1 MKTTISKDEFKRA
14 FKRMGR
20 ETQFS
25 QYGLE
30 ALFDHFEQIED
41 ECGIEIELDVI
52 AICCDYTEATAD
64 EFREMYNIDEDE
76 DVQQYLEDN
85 SPMVLTL
92 GDDEFIIQQF

>member
-1 MKTTISKDEFKRA
+1 MKTTIDKDEFKRA

-52 AICCDYTEATAD
+52 GICCDYTEATAD
-64 EFREMYNIDEDE
+64 EFREMYDIDEDE
-76 DVQQYLEDN
+76 DVQQYLEEN
-85 SPMVLTL
+85 TMVLAL

>member
-25 QYGLE
+25 QHGLE

>member
-1 MKTTISKDEFKRA
+1 MKTTIDIHEFKRA

-30 ALFDHFEQIED
+30 ALFDHFEQMED

-52 AICCDYTEATAD
+52 AICCDYEEATAD
-64 EFREMYNIDEDE
+64 EFREMYGIDEDE

-92 GDDEFIIQQF
+92 GDDEFIIQKF

>member
-1 MKTTISKDEFKRA
+1 MKTTINIHEFKRA

-52 AICCDYTEATAD
+52 AICCDYIEATAD
-64 EFREMYNIDEDE
+64 EFREMYCIDEDE

-92 GDDEFIIQQF
+92 GDDEFIIQKF